1 MKIITIDFE
10 TYYDKEFSLSK
21 ITTEEYIRDP
31 RFEVVGVGVKVNGE
45 DAQWFSGTHEDTRDF
60 LLSYDWADAV
70 AVAHNAMFDAA
81 ILSWIFG
88 IQPHMWCDT
97 LSLARAIDGLH
108 VSSSLKACAERHN
121 LGAKGDEVINALG
134 KRRGDF
140 SEEDLI
146 RYGAYC
152 RNDCDLTWDL
162 LNVYLPKVSS
172 LELSVINLTIKMFSE
187 PVLELDLP
195 LLEQH
200 LEEVRERKY
209 ELLQACEADPET
221 LNSNPKFAELLRSL
235 GVEPPMKISPTT
247 GKETYALA
255 KNDEGLK
262 ELLEHEDE
270 RVQAVVAARLGT
282 KSTLEETRTERFI
295 GIAKRGS
302 LPVPL
307 SYYAAHT
314 GRWGG
319 CLVADT
325 EVVVY
330 DLIQGKVTKRIVDVL
345 PDDLVWD
352 GVEFVPHEGVQF
364 SGYQEVIHWDEVTGT
379 EDHVVFTDAGEIS
392 LREAMQGAH
401 RIQIARSP
409 TQDDVDAARRFTGI
423 DQGQD

>member
-1 MKIITIDFE
+1 
-10 TYYDKEFSLSK
+10 
-21 ITTEEYIRDP
+21 
-31 RFEVVGVGVKVNGE
+31 
-45 DAQWFSGTHEDTRDF
+45 
-60 LLSYDWADAV
+60 
-70 AVAHNAMFDAA
+70 
-81 ILSWIFG
+81 
-88 IQPHMWCDT
+88 
-97 LSLARAIDGLH
+97 
-108 VSSSLKACAERHN
+108 
-121 LGAKGDEVINALG
+121 
-134 KRRGDF
+134 
-140 SEEDLI
+140 
-146 RYGAYC
+146 
-152 RNDCDLTWDL
+152 
-162 LNVYLPKVSS
+162 
-172 LELSVINLTIKMFSE
+172 
-187 PVLELDLP
+187 
-195 LLEQH
+195 
-200 LEEVRERKY
+200 
-209 ELLQACEADPET
+209 
-221 LNSNPKFAELLRSL
+221 
-235 GVEPPMKISPTT
+235 
-247 GKETYALA
+247 
-255 KNDEGLK
+255 
-262 ELLEHEDE
+262 LEHEDE

-295 GIAKRGS
+295 NIAKRGS

-330 DLIQGKVTKRIVDVL
+330 DSTQGKVTKRIVDVL